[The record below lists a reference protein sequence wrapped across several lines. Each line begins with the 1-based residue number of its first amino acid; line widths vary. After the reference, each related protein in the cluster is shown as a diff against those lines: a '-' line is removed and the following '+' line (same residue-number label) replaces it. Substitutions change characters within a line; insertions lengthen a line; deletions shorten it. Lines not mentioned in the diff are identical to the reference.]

1 VKTTRRITVSL
12 LVILCSGWLLLYA
25 DSRLQR
31 RRAERL
37 FADLKSFPFAD
48 ANFAD
53 SRDFAERHGGRPLAT
68 ESVGVPPACT
78 VHDCTF
84 RASIHFPFFTLPPEG
99 RPAELAYYALVF
111 AGLRPWS
118 AEASFHIVDDRWDET
133 WADVGQ
139 AKVNADGG
147 GSEVLTEI
155 IYDVVARPKGHPV
168 DPNSEPCSYGVFRPH
183 VTGGPAEVLEVW
195 ATVCPDTP
203 LYHAFDVDFRCV
215 TSVLHGCRD
224 FGELAPSSW
233 AEYQHH

>member
-1 VKTTRRITVSL
+1 VKTTRRIAVSL
-12 LVILCSGWLLLYA
+12 LVVLCAGWLLLYA
-25 DSRLQR
+25 ESRLQR

-37 FADLKSFPFAD
+37 FADLKSFPFAN

-84 RASIHFPFFTLPPEG
+84 RASIHFPFFPLPPEG
-99 RPAELAYYALVF
+99 RPAELAYYTLVF

-118 AEASFHIVDDRWDET
+118 AEIGFHIADGRWDET

-139 AKVNADGG
+139 AKVDANSG
-147 GSEVLTEI
+147 GSDVLMEI
-155 IYDVVARPKGHPV
+155 IYQVLVRPKSRPV
-168 DPNSEPCSYGVFRPH
+168 DIYSEPCSYRVFRPH
-183 VTGGPAEVLEVW
+183 VTGGPAEVLEVC

-203 LYHAFDVDFRCV
+203 LYRAFDIDFHCV

-233 AEYQHH
+233 ADHNRH